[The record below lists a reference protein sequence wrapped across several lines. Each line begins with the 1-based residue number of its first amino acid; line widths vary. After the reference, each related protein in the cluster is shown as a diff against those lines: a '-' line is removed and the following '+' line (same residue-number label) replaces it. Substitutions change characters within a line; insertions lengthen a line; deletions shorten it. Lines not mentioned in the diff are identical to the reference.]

1 MSKMFSAALSHRA
14 GGWLVILGALFM
26 VSVFVACSDATPS
39 ASPTA
44 TAPAPPAASV
54 APLSTP
60 SPTSVP
66 STPTTEALLTAT
78 VAPQPSPVPAVV
90 HTSPPVPTASPTAEP
105 AALDELAAASEEV
118 FGLVEELVAE
128 LGHREGGTP
137 EELQAAERLK
147 ERLEAM
153 GYDPVMQSFA
163 FERFDLMRWVQTR
176 GENAVVIVESPVNMP
191 IPGLLLTSTPAGGM
205 DSGLLTPVEPDSQGD
220 LPEDGLDGKVA
231 LLQPGTIQLDDPQ
244 ALQTLQDQVNG
255 LASAGAIAAVI
266 SGEFAGLQGYRP
278 LATVE
283 SLIPAMLVSKEFG
296 GSPADLLAQGEVI
309 LSVKI
314 DTLELESQNVVAELK
329 GESED
334 VVVVGAHYDI
344 VPPTMA
350 GANDNTS
357 GTAVVLALADALSG
371 RSLAFTVRFIA
382 FGAEELGLYGSRN
395 YVSALGDAELDRVKA
410 MMNLDTVG
418 TGAWLGVA
426 GNDEW
431 MALALEMAEGLGVEA
446 RISPLPPGA
455 SSDHKSFEDAG
466 VPVLIIYASD
476 VSRIHTPN
484 DSLEFVQPEALGS
497 TFLIAKA
504 LLQSPDFAQ

>member
-1 MSKMFSAALSHRA
+1 MSMFSAALSHWA
-14 GGWLVILGALFM
+14 GRWLVILVALFV
-26 VSVFVACSDATPS
+26 VSVFVACSNVTPS

-44 TAPAPPAASV
+44 TAPASPTTSV
-54 APLSTP
+54 APTSAPALSI
-60 SPTSVP
+60 
-66 STPTTEALLTAT
+66 PTTEALPTAT
-78 VAPQPSPVPAVV
+78 FTPQPSPDSTVAPI
-90 HTSPPVPTASPTAEP
+90 SPPVPPPAEP
-105 AALDELAAASEEV
+105 ATQDELEAASEEV

-153 GYDPVMQSFA
+153 GYDPVIQSFA
-163 FERFDLMRWVQTR
+163 FEQFDLMHWVQTR
-176 GENAVVIVESPVNMP
+176 GENAVVIVESPVKMP
-191 IPGLLLTSTPAGGM
+191 IPGLLLTSSPAGGM
-205 DSGLLTPVEPDSQGD
+205 DSGLLTPVEPDAQGE
-220 LPEDGLDGKVA
+220 LPKDGLDGKVA

-278 LATVE
+278 LAAVE

-296 GSPADLLAQGEVI
+296 GSPVDLLAQGEVI

-371 RSLAFTVRFIA
+371 RSLPFTVRFIA
-382 FGAEELGLYGSRN
+382 FGAEELGLYGSHN
-395 YVSALGDAELDRVKA
+395 YVSALGDAELGQVKA
-410 MMNLDTVG
+410 MLNLDPVG
-418 TGAWLGVA
+418 TGAWIGVA
-426 GNDEW
+426 GNDEL

>member
-1 MSKMFSAALSHRA
+1 MSKMFSAALFHRA
-14 GGWLVILGALFM
+14 GGWLVTLGALFM

-39 ASPTA
+39 ASLTA

-54 APLSTP
+54 APPSTP
-60 SPTSVP
+60 SPPSVP

-78 VAPQPSPVPAVV
+78 VATQPSHVPAVV
-90 HTSPPVPTASPTAEP
+90 PTSPPVPTASPTAEP

-205 DSGLLTPVEPDSQGD
+205 DSGLLTPVAPDSQGD

-314 DTLELESQNVVAELK
+314 DTLELDSQNVMAELK

-371 RSLAFTVRFIA
+371 RSLPFTVRFIA

-410 MMNLDTVG
+410 MLNLDTVG
-418 TGAWLGVA
+418 TGAWLEVA
-426 GNDEW
+426 GNDEL

>member
-1 MSKMFSAALSHRA
+1 MSMFSAALSHWA
-14 GGWLVILGALFM
+14 GRWLVILVALFV
-26 VSVFVACSDATPS
+26 VSVFVACSNVTPS

-44 TAPAPPAASV
+44 TAPASPTTSV
-54 APLSTP
+54 APTSAPALSI
-60 SPTSVP
+60 
-66 STPTTEALLTAT
+66 PTTEALPTAT
-78 VAPQPSPVPAVV
+78 FTPQPSPDSTVAPI
-90 HTSPPVPTASPTAEP
+90 SPPVPPPAEP
-105 AALDELAAASEEV
+105 ATQDELEAASEEV

-153 GYDPVMQSFA
+153 GYDPVIQSFA
-163 FERFDLMRWVQTR
+163 FEQFDLMHWVQTR
-176 GENAVVIVESPVNMP
+176 GENAVVIVESPVKMP
-191 IPGLLLTSTPAGGM
+191 IPGLLLTSSPAGGM
-205 DSGLLTPVEPDSQGD
+205 DSGLLTPVEPDAQGE
-220 LPEDGLDGKVA
+220 LPKDGLDGKVA

-278 LATVE
+278 LAAVE

-334 VVVVGAHYDI
+334 VVVVGAHYDL

-371 RSLAFTVRFIA
+371 RSLPFTVRFIA

-395 YVSALGDAELDRVKA
+395 YVSALGDAELGQVKA
-410 MMNLDTVG
+410 MLNLDPVG
-418 TGAWLGVA
+418 TGAWIGMA
-426 GNDEW
+426 GNDGL